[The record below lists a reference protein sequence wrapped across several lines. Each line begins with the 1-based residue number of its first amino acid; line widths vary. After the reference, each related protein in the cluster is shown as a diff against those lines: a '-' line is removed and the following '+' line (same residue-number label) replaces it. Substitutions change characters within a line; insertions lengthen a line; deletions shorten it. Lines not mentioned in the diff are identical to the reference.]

1 MSVLLDRGSK
11 KIALKPY
18 ILFIHPPVLK
28 VPFAGK
34 FMDMLHISFWAGLCG
49 WLVAQLTKMLI
60 SLLTSRR
67 LDFRYLVSTGGM
79 PSAHSSLVS
88 ALTTV
93 IGMTQGFSSPLFA
106 ICFVFAA
113 VVMFDAQTVR
123 AAAGKQA
130 RLLNQ
135 IVDELFME
143 HHFSEVKLKEL
154 LGHTRLEVFFGMLTG
169 IFTGLVVLRFYYGC

>member
-1 MSVLLDRGSK
+1 
-11 KIALKPY
+11 
-18 ILFIHPPVLK
+18 
-28 VPFAGK
+28 
-34 FMDMLHISFWAGLCG
+34 MDNLHMTFWAALAG

-60 SLLTSRR
+60 CLVQSRR
-67 LDFRYLVSTGGM
+67 LDFRYLASTGGM

-88 ALTTV
+88 SLATAIAISEGLD
-93 IGMTQGFSSPLFA
+93 SPLFA
-106 ICFVFAA
+106 ICVVIAG

-135 IVDELFME
+135 IVDELFQE
-143 HHFSEVKLKEL
+143 HHLSENKLKEL

-169 IFTGLVVLRFYYGC
+169 IFTAMAMNSFFAA